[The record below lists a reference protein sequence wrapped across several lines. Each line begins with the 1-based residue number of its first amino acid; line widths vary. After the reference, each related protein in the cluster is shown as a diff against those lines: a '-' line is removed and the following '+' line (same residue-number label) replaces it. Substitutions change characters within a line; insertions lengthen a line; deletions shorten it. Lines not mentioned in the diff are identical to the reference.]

1 MRIAILVIE
10 VVLVALVQP
19 ATARE
24 EQHITIPHG
33 SLNRDARF
41 IQLRGCL
48 AEAKAQLRIV

>member
-24 EQHITIPHG
+24 EQHISIPHG
-33 SLNRDARF
+33 PLNRDARF

-48 AEAKAQLRIV
+48 SEAMAQLTIV